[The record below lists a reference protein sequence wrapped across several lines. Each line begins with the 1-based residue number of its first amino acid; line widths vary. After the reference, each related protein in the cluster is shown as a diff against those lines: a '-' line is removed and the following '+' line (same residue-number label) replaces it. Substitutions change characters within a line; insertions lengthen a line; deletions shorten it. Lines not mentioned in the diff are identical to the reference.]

1 MNSRLYNFSICFF
14 AVISVVLAIIDYT
27 RGLNSAELCADRV
40 IYIIFVIDYI
50 VRFFISDE
58 KINFFKANIL
68 DLIAI
73 VPFNSA
79 FRGLR
84 LLKLSKVLKFVRL
97 IRVGALS
104 ARCMTKAKNFLNV
117 NGFKYVICLSIGS
130 IILSS
135 LLMTYFE
142 GMKFQDA
149 LWWSFVTTTTVGYG
163 DLSPATSAGRIV
175 ASFLMLVGIGLIGSL
190 TSTITSFFLQNQS
203 SYACDSEKVDMV
215 IALYDKLSNG
225 EQELFRKMITK

>member
-1 MNSRLYNFSICFF
+1 MNRKLYDISICIF
-14 AVISVVLAIIDYT
+14 AVVSVILAIIDYT
-27 RGLNSAELCADRV
+27 RGLNSIELWADRV

-58 KINFFKANIL
+58 KRNFFKANIL

-84 LLKLSKVLKFVRL
+84 LLKLSKALKFTRL
-97 IRVGALS
+97 IKVGALS
-104 ARCMTKAKNFLNV
+104 ARCATKVKSFLNV
-117 NGFKYVICLSIGS
+117 NGFKYIICLSIGS

-190 TSTITSFFLQNQS
+190 TSTITSFFLQSQS
-203 SYACDSEKVDMV
+203 SDECDSEKVDMV
-215 IALYDKLSNG
+215 IALYDKLSNS
-225 EQELFRKMITK
+225 EQELFRKIITK